1 MNATQ
6 IRISYAD
13 TDQMGMVYYGNYLTY
28 FERGRTEWLRACGF
42 TYKDMEAKQLYF
54 PVLHAECNYHA
65 PAKYDDV
72 ITVETKLSALTAASV
87 TFSYQVKMGQK
98 LLVSG
103 STKHPLVNAS
113 FKPTRIPVEIKTIL
127 EKHIES

>member
-1 MNATQ
+1 MNSTQ

-28 FERGRTEWLRACGF
+28 FERGRTEWLRELGF
-42 TYKDMEAKQLYF
+42 DYKSVEARGLYL

-65 PAKYDDV
+65 PAKYDDI
-72 ITVETKLSALTAASV
+72 ITIETKLTNITAASM
-87 TFSYQVKMGQK
+87 TFNCQVKANGK

-103 STKHPLVNAS
+103 STKLTMVNAS
-113 FKPTRIPVEIKTIL
+113 FKPVRIPADIKSIL
-127 EKHIES
+127 EQNLES